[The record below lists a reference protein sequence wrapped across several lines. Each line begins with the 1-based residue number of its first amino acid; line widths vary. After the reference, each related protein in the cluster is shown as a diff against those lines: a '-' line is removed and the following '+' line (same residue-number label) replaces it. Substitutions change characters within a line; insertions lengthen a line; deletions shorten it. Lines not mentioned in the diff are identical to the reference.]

1 MGNNKSRSRLQ
12 IKMPRLRAHNN
23 DRKTKGIKN
32 DSKKGR
38 ERWNKLI
45 NEKWAYSTTNLEWN
59 NGERFKSVKKFHSVI
74 KSSLKNK
81 VGRPTISG
89 WPPFKRVGRKYSVF

>member
-1 MGNNKSRSRLQ
+1 MWKQVMGNNKSRSRLQ
-12 IKMPRLRAHNN
+12 IKMPRMRAHNN

-38 ERWNKLI
+38 E
-45 NEKWAYSTTNLEWN
+45 
-59 NGERFKSVKKFHSVI
+59 
-74 KSSLKNK
+74 K

-89 WPPFKRVGRKYSVF
+89 